1 MVAHHGRRLT
11 RDAEGS
17 AEGPNEDNPF
27 AGPQAPSVLPG
38 TYTVAL
44 SVGGREYKKTVQ
56 VEMDPRSDMT
66 PAQVVAQHDA
76 AVQLR
81 DLTMRVNQVIAT
93 TDDMVRQL
101 SALQDQ
107 LRRMPR
113 NGTDG
118 AAGTPDSTQRRV
130 LADVDSALRDLRHF
144 RDSVLARPLQ
154 GLGYRQY
161 PRLREEVQAVSGTVW
176 RPLMPPTAGE
186 MLRLGELKTEADGAQ
201 ARLDAIIASRVSR
214 INQALAGTP
223 HVITP
228 SKARFT
234 P

>member
-1 MVAHHGRRLT
+1 
-11 RDAEGS
+11 
-17 AEGPNEDNPF
+17 
-27 AGPQAPSVLPG
+27 VLPG

-44 SVGGREYKKTVQ
+44 SVGGKEYKKTVQ

-66 PAQVVAQHDA
+66 PAQVIAQHDA
-76 AVQLR
+76 AIQLR
-81 DLTMRVNQVIAT
+81 DLTLRVNQVVAG

-101 SALQDQ
+101 AALQEQ
-107 LRRMPR
+107 LRRSPP
-113 NGTDG
+113 
-118 AAGTPDSTQRRV
+118 PDSSQRRV
-130 LADVDSALRDLRHF
+130 LADVDSALKDLRHF
-144 RDSVLARPLQ
+144 RDSVLARPLP

-161 PRLREEVQAVSGTVW
+161 PRLREEVQTVSGMVW

-186 MLRLGELKTEADGAQ
+186 MLRLGELKTETDGAQ
-201 ARLDAIIASRVSR
+201 ARLDAIIASRVAK

-228 SKARFT
+228 TKPRFT